1 MPIVLSPLLHLSF
14 SFELFVYLDTVQFS
28 LFFGILP
35 AFGRNFAN
43 AATCNNV
50 IKVLVR
56 KMQTQK
62 YVVICL
68 VILECSNF

>member
-14 SFELFVYLDTVQFS
+14 SFELFVQFS

-35 AFGRNFAN
+35 AFDHNFAN

-50 IKVLVR
+50 IKVLAR
-56 KMQTQK
+56 KMLTQK

-68 VILECSNF
+68 VIFGMF